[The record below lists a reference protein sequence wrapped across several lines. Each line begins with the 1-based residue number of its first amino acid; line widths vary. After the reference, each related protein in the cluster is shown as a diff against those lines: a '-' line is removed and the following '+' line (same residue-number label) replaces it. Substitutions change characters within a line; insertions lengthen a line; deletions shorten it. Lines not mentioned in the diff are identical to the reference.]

1 MVVKENLEN
10 LIPKLQPAA
19 EQLPTANVERR
30 PETAPLEKI
39 SEKPGAPA
47 LVQAPAASLNPVQ
60 TTATLTKDPLE
71 AKIEDVLEAGL
82 AEAYLKLSAADKQE
96 FKTVGEQTA
105 KKITVL
111 LRQTHIKI
119 KEIFLLIIHWLK
131 VIPGVNKFFLEQEA
145 KIKTDKIIKI
155 KNNF

>member
-10 LIPKLQPAA
+10 LIPKLQPSA
-19 EQLPTANVERR
+19 EQLPAANVERR
-30 PETAPLEKI
+30 PEAAPLEKI

-47 LVQAPAASLNPVQ
+47 LVQTPAAGLNPVQ
-60 TTATLTKDPLE
+60 AQAVTAKDPLE
-71 AKIEDVLEAGL
+71 VKVEDVLEAGL
-82 AEAYLKLSAADKQE
+82 GDAYLKLSPADQQE

-111 LRQTHIKI
+111 LRQTHVKI
-119 KEIFLLIIHWLK
+119 KEIFLLIIRWLK

-145 KIKTDKIIKI
+145 KIKTDQIIKL
-155 KNNF
+155 NQ